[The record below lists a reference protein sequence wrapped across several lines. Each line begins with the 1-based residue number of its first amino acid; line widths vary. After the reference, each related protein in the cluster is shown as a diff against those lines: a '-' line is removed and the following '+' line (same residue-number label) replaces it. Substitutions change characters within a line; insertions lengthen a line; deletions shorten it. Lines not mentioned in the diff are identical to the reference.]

1 MCSGLWFLVSFVW
14 CSSVSTAGPLAR
26 NLFYFALTQRG
37 ASHTRSFSV
46 AAFVRS
52 CVFDLNVFSQIEHD
66 ALILYYVPFE
76 YFTPGS
82 GSDCER
88 VNVSECE
95 WVSE

>member
-46 AAFVRS
+46 AAFVLS

-66 ALILYYVPFE
+66 APILCYVPFE
-76 YFTPGS
+76 YITPGS
-82 GSDCER
+82 GSDSEK
-88 VNVSECE
+88 VNMNEYEGV
-95 WVSE
+95 

>member
-1 MCSGLWFLVSFVW
+1 MLGLVVSGLFCLVFLCFNGGAFS
-14 CSSVSTAGPLAR
+14 R

-46 AAFVRS
+46 AAFVLS
-52 CVFDLNVFSQIEHD
+52 CFFDLTLFSQIEHD
-66 ALILYYVPFE
+66 APILCYVPFE

-88 VNVSECE
+88 VNVSEYE
-95 WVSE
+95 GV